1 MRRLE
6 TGGLAALIAQRGAR
20 GRTLTA
26 LAGPPGAG
34 KSFLAAALAQKLNTA
49 DPGSAAVVPM
59 DGFHLDDTVL
69 EARGLRA
76 RKGAPETFDTGGL
89 AAVLARL
96 SANTD
101 AEIAIPLFDRRLEI
115 ARAGAA
121 VIPQA
126 VRHIIIEGNYLLL
139 ARAPWREM
147 HGFFTT
153 TVMVKVA
160 DDLLRRR
167 LTARWDGAG
176 LDAAAVRA
184 KVDDNDLVNA
194 RCVMEESVEVE
205 IWVGA

>member
-49 DPGSAAVVPM
+49 DPGSTAVVPM

-139 ARAPWREM
+139 ARAPWRTM
-147 HGFFTT
+147 HSLFTT
-153 TVMVKVA
+153 TVLLKVS
-160 DDLLRRR
+160 DETLRRR

-194 RCVMEESVEVE
+194 RCVMEESVEPE
-205 IWVGA
+205 IWVGE